1 MIRIVHCAST
11 GQITEQ
17 GFAGDVANS
26 RARRHEQAQ
35 AIAGA
40 IEHLEPGKAHHDH
53 VAGLHIAQREG
64 EEVFAF
70 GLNQRRPPTR
80 GFLFAVDLFGRLP
93 VLHLRPDDP
102 AVNMQLAAID
112 RGSSRQGKGVG
123 ASQWPVGVLMMNLI
137 EFDAGYGVAQ
147 TEGPI
152 VADIAFRDDLAGLRA
167 GGGDVVLL
175 ALGVDAV
182 GKLFEGK

>member
-1 MIRIVHCAST
+1 
-11 GQITEQ
+11 
-17 GFAGDVANS
+17 
-26 RARRHEQAQ
+26 
-35 AIAGA
+35 
-40 IEHLEPGKAHHDH
+40 
-53 VAGLHIAQREG
+53 
-64 EEVFAF
+64 
-70 GLNQRRPPTR
+70 
-80 GFLFAVDLFGRLP
+80 
-93 VLHLRPDDP
+93 
-102 AVNMQLAAID
+102 
-112 RGSSRQGKGVG
+112 
-123 ASQWPVGVLMMNLI
+123 MMNLI